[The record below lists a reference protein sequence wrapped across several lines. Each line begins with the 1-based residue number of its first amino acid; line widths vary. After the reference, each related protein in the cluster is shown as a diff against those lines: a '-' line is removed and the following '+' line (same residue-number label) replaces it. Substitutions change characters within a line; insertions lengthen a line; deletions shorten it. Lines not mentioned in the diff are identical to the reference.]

1 MQDLSS
7 NIHPWS
13 MDMWSIGTIFLE
25 ILTGFPMWLGLKGRT
40 VVGKRSITSM
50 GLFAAPGRDSV
61 KIMQKQ
67 RAVVNNFEMTLLNQ
81 EISSEEKEGLI
92 QKI

>member
-1 MQDLSS
+1 MQELSS

-50 GLFAAPGRDSV
+50 GLFATPGRDSV

-67 RAVVNNFEMTLLNQ
+67 RAVVNNFEMTL
-81 EISSEEKEGLI
+81 KKYDCFGL
-92 QKI
+92 